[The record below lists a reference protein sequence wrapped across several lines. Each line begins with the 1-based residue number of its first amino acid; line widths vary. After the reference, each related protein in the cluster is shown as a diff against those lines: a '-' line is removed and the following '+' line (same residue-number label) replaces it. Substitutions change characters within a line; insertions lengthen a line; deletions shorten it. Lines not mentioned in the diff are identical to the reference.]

1 MNKSDDV
8 TDATKLTQGGAQGL
22 TWATCIATLNRHD
35 SLMTALSL
43 VLRQTRP
50 PKEIVVVDASDDWQT
65 GRARAESLLAE
76 RPELRLIY
84 VTSPIRSSATQRNLA
99 IEMAT
104 ADVVFMIDDDS
115 FLHPT
120 CAEEL
125 MAVYDADVGGEVAGI
140 GARLVSDSP
149 VTIGGEGTQS
159 IERKATGRRS
169 LENLS
174 AIVLHTRVGRWI
186 NREILFQHH
195 EMLFMRYDEPR
206 ERRVPDSVSHLDV
219 AATTFMPG
227 SGMSCRRGF
236 GLREPFD
243 TTLRYYAAFEDLDFA
258 YRLARH
264 GAILRA
270 NRAHLLHFEAA
281 AGRIKRKKVIAFQLM
296 NMAVFLK
303 RNSPRPDDFRLRYRV
318 MLWRRLVAEFLKDG
332 LSRRWEFPQ
341 VAGVLIAMRYW
352 REIWSRDTNEID
364 GWYPDFQKRVIE
376 DMV

>member
-1 MNKSDDV
+1 MTHS
-8 TDATKLTQGGAQGL
+8 TTLTQGGAQGL
-22 TWATCIATLNRHD
+22 TWAPCIATLNRHD
-35 SLMTALSL
+35 ALMTALSL

-50 PKEIVVVDASDDWQT
+50 PSEIVVVDASDDWQA
-65 GRARAESLLAE
+65 GRERAESLLAG
-76 RPELRLIY
+76 RPELRLVY

-99 IEMAT
+99 IEMAS

-125 MAVYDADVGGEVAGI
+125 MAVYDADSQGEVAGV

-149 VTIGGEGTQS
+149 VPLGVQGTPS
-159 IERKATGRRS
+159 LERKATGRHS
-169 LENLS
+169 LQSLS
-174 AIVLHTRVGRWI
+174 AMVLRTRVGRWI
-186 NREILFQHH
+186 NREILFQNH
-195 EMLFMRYDEPR
+195 EMLFIRYDEPR
-206 ERRVPDSVSHLDV
+206 ERRVPDLVSHLDV
-219 AATTFMPG
+219 SATTFMPG
-227 SGMSCRRGF
+227 SGMSCRRQL

-264 GAILRA
+264 GVILRA
-270 NRAHLLHFEAA
+270 NRARLHHFEAA

-303 RNSPRPDDFRLRYRV
+303 RNSPRPDDFRFRYHI
-318 MLWRRLVAEFLKDG
+318 MLWRRLVGEFLKDA

-352 REIWSRDTNEID
+352 REIWRRDTSEID
-364 GWYPDFQKRVIE
+364 RWYPDFQKRIID